1 MAVDVLELVVAG
13 LRCRDDVR
21 VVSRAIQDLDVV
33 TVEVDAATARV
44 VVRGEVPVRAVR
56 EAIEQAG
63 YEVSA
68 WW

>member
-1 MAVDVLELVVAG
+1 MAVDVLELVVPG

-33 TVEVDAATARV
+33 TVEIDAATARV
-44 VVRGEVPVRAVR
+44 VVRGEVPVQAVR

-63 YEVSA
+63 YEVSS